1 MYQNCQAPSSAALSS
16 IKIIASGQRCQ
27 VAKTWLRALEVGPER
42 AQAPSISKAAP
53 TGSDQRRQQR
63 QQQRK
68 QGGSCMSRDGSREAV
83 ERWLR
88 QATAAD
94 KLKKRAR
101 DKAEAA
107 ADNPPDRWS
116 LTSGQESE
124 RVSKRVN
131 RLECMTGRMKTKIA
145 S

>member
-1 MYQNCQAPSSAALSS
+1 
-16 IKIIASGQRCQ
+16 
-27 VAKTWLRALEVGPER
+27 
-42 AQAPSISKAAP
+42 
-53 TGSDQRRQQR
+53 
-63 QQQRK
+63 
-68 QGGSCMSRDGSREAV
+68 MSRDGSREAV

-124 RVSKRVN
+124 RVSERVN
-131 RLECMTGRMKTKIA
+131 RLECITGRMKTKIA

>member
-27 VAKTWLRALEVGPER
+27 VAKTWLRALQVGPER

-68 QGGSCMSRDGSREAV
+68 QGGSCKCRDGSREAV

-88 QATAAD
+88 QARAAE
-94 KLKKRAR
+94 KLKKSAA
-101 DKAEAA
+101 DEAEIAEEVA
-107 ADNPPDRWS
+107 ADNLYEGW
-116 LTSGQESE
+116 QESE
-124 RVSKRVN
+124 
-131 RLECMTGRMKTKIA
+131 
-145 S
+145 